1 MINGKTNVCGVIAN
15 PVEHSMSPAMQ
26 NLYAKRTGVD
36 FAYLPFKVK
45 EEELEA
51 AIKGAYALN
60 LVGLNVTVP
69 HKQAVMKYLVEID
82 KDAAA
87 IGAVNTLVRTEG
99 GYKGYNT
106 DAAGLLRAM
115 KQSDISIKGEDCIL
129 IGAGGAAKAAAY
141 LLAKEGAN
149 VIYVL
154 NRSAERAEELAGYI
168 NRLSGRTVMI
178 PMAITDYGRIPDGSY
193 LAVQSTSVGMHPNVD
208 AAPIEDREFYQ
219 KIHTGLDIIYTPM
232 ETKFMKYV
240 KEAGGKAVNGL
251 DMLLYQGIIAYELWN
266 PDALVDEDT
275 AREAKALM
283 MERLCEKPELKRDRG

>member
-1 MINGKTNVCGVIAN
+1 MINGKTKVCGVIAN
-15 PVEHSMSPAMQ
+15 PVEHSMSPAMH
-26 NLYAKRTGVD
+26 NLYAERTGVD
-36 FAYLPFKVK
+36 LAYLPFRV
-45 EEELEA
+45 EEKELEA
-51 AIKGAYALN
+51 AVKGAYALN
-60 LVGLNVTVP
+60 LAGLNVTVP

-82 KDAAA
+82 ADAAA

-99 GYKGYNT
+99 GFKGYNT

-115 KQSDISIKGEDCIL
+115 KKAGVSVKGEDCIL

-154 NRSAERAEELAGYI
+154 NRSVERAEKLAGYI
-168 NRLSGRTVMI
+168 NGLNGRKVMI
-178 PMAITDYGRIPDGSY
+178 PLAISDYGKIPAGSY
-193 LAVQSTSVGMHPNVD
+193 VAVQSTSVGMYPNVD
-208 AAPIEDREFYQ
+208 AAPVEDGEFYK
-219 KIHTGLDIIYTPM
+219 KIHTGIDIVYTPM

-266 PDALVDEDT
+266 PDAPVDEDT
-275 AREAKALM
+275 ACEAKTLM
-283 MERLCEKPELKRDRG
+283 MNLLGQN